1 MIDHDA
7 FTAFEHDGWAEV
19 APSYHDSFER
29 VTRQGTDPLLD
40 AVAAGPG
47 VRLLDV
53 ACGTGEVAAEAT
65 SRGAAATGV
74 DLVAQMIAEARKL
87 HPETEFRRGN
97 AESLPFLDASF
108 AAVVCNF
115 GILHFAHP
123 EQAIAEAFR
132 VLTAGGRF
140 AFTGWCPPERSPY
153 FANLFGA
160 LQTYGDMNVP
170 LPPGPPIF
178 RFGDPDE
185 CQRVLASQGFHEAT
199 ILEMP
204 IIVSV
209 NDERDVLAPIYRGTV
224 RARKLLLAQR
234 VEVRARI
241 DQAVIEGARQ
251 FRRGERVEIPMP
263 ALLVTARKP
272 KDPDGSKEEGRSH

>member
-29 VTRQGTDPLLD
+29 VTRQGAAPLLD

-47 VRLLDV
+47 VHLLDV

-65 SRGAAATGV
+65 SRGATAIGV

-87 HPETEFRRGN
+87 HPETEFRRGD
-97 AESLPFLDASF
+97 AESLPFLDGSF

-132 VLTAGGRF
+132 VLSAGGLF
-140 AFTGWCPPERSPY
+140 AFTGWCPPEQSPY
-153 FANLFGA
+153 FANLFKA
-160 LQTYGDMNVP
+160 IQTYGDMNVP

-185 CQRVLASQGFHEAT
+185 CRRVVVSQGFHEAT
-199 ILEMP
+199 IMETP
-204 IIVSV
+204 IIFSV

-224 RARKLLLAQR
+224 RARKLLLAQE

-241 DQAVIEGARQ
+241 DQAAIEGARQ
-251 FRRGERVEIPMP
+251 FRRGERIEIPMP

-272 KDPDGSKEEGRSH
+272 KAPGGSKEEGRIR